1 MARRPTEEYMARVS
15 YASQQAKIEKEIS
28 KLQKQAAALHD
39 KRRKPVITSIVKSM
53 REYGITPDDIA
64 AAFGSAKSGRSGK
77 RKAAGSASAA
87 VKRPVAPKYR
97 HPETGET
104 WSGRGKAP
112 RWLMAAEAAGAA
124 RDSFLIA

>member
-1 MARRPTEEYMARVS
+1 MPRVS

-39 KRRKPVITSIVKSM
+39 KRRKPIIASIVKSM
-53 REYGITPDDIA
+53 REYGITPDDVA
-64 AAFGSAKSGRSGK
+64 AAYGSAKPGRGAAK
-77 RKAAGSASAA
+77 RKAAASPDGAA
-87 VKRPVAPKYR
+87 KRAVAPKYR

-112 RWLMAAEAAGAA
+112 RWLMAAEAAGAS